1 MTIKPFLNESNR
13 EKLISIKAGSVV
25 MSANLSIPAYARG
38 VVLFAHGSGSSR
50 HSPRNRYVAEVLRQA
65 KLATLLLDLLTV
77 EEDTIDRY
85 TRKLRFEIELLAQ
98 RLVYATDWLLQN
110 PSTRD
115 LRIGYFG
122 ASTGSA
128 AALVAGTER
137 SPHIGAIVSRGGRV
151 DLAGAALMLVRAPT
165 LLIVGGEDIPV
176 LRMNQAAL
184 AQFSTETQ
192 LKAIAGATHLFEE
205 PGALEEVARLASKW
219 FEHYLIP
226 IHQQT

>member
-1 MTIKPFLNESNR
+1 MNRILNESNR
-13 EKLISIKAGSVV
+13 EKLISIKAGSVT
-25 MSANLSIPAYARG
+25 MSANLSIPEYARG

-50 HSPRNRYVAEVLRQA
+50 HSPRNRYVASVLRQA

-85 TRKLRFEIELLAQ
+85 TRKLRFEIGLLAQ

-128 AALVAGTER
+128 AALVAATER
-137 SPHIGAIVSRGGRV
+137 SPHVGAIVSRGGRV
-151 DLAGAALMLVRAPT
+151 DLAGSALILVRAPT
-165 LLIVGGEDIPV
+165 LLIVGGEDLPV

-184 AQFSTETQ
+184 AQFCTETQ
-192 LKAIAGATHLFEE
+192 LKEIAGATHLFEE
-205 PGALEEVARLASKW
+205 PGALEEVASLASKW
-219 FEHYLIP
+219 FERYLIP

>member
-1 MTIKPFLNESNR
+1 MGRFLSENNQ
-13 EKLISIKAGSVV
+13 EKLVSIKAGSV
-25 MSANLSIPAYARG
+25 MMCANLSIPAYARG

-65 KLATLLLDLLTV
+65 KLATLMLDLLTI
-77 EEDTIDRY
+77 EEETIDRY
-85 TRKLRFEIELLAQ
+85 SRQRRFDIGLLAR

-128 AALVAGTER
+128 AALVAAAER
-137 SPHIGAIVSRGGRV
+137 PRDVGAIVSRGGRV
-151 DLAGAALMLVRAPT
+151 DLAGAALLLVRAPT

-176 LRMNQAAL
+176 LRLNQAAL
-184 AQFSTETQ
+184 PQFCTETQ
-192 LKAIAGATHLFEE
+192 LKTIAGATHLFEE
-205 PGALEEVARLASKW
+205 PGALAEVARLASQW
-219 FEHYLIP
+219 FDRYLIP

>member
-1 MTIKPFLNESNR
+1 MGRFLSENNQ
-13 EKLISIKAGSVV
+13 EKLVSIKAGSV
-25 MSANLSIPAYARG
+25 MMCANLSIPAYARG

-65 KLATLLLDLLTV
+65 KLATLMLDLLTI
-77 EEDTIDRY
+77 EEETIDRY
-85 TRKLRFEIELLAQ
+85 SRQRRFDIGLLAR

-128 AALVAGTER
+128 AALVAAAER
-137 SPHIGAIVSRGGRV
+137 PRDVGAIISRGGRV
-151 DLAGAALMLVRAPT
+151 DLAGAALLLVHAPT
-165 LLIVGGEDIPV
+165 LMIVGGEDIPV
-176 LRMNQAAL
+176 LRLNQAAL
-184 AQFSTETQ
+184 PQFCTESQ
-192 LKAIAGATHLFEE
+192 LKTIAGATHLFEE
-205 PGALEEVARLASKW
+205 PGALAEVARLASQW
-219 FEHYLIP
+219 FDRYLIP

>member
-1 MTIKPFLNESNR
+1 MERILNASNQER
-13 EKLISIKAGSVV
+13 LISIKAGSVT

-50 HSPRNRYVAEVLRQA
+50 HSPRNRYVASVLRQA

-85 TRKLRFEIELLAQ
+85 TRKSRFDIVLLAQ

-128 AALVAGTER
+128 AALVAATER
-137 SPHIGAIVSRGGRV
+137 SQHVGAIVSRGGRV

-184 AQFSTETQ
+184 SQFYAETQ
-192 LKAIAGATHLFEE
+192 LKEIAGATHVFEE
-205 PGALEEVARLASKW
+205 PGALAEVARLASQW
-219 FEHYLIP
+219 FDRYLIP

>member
-1 MTIKPFLNESNR
+1 MTIKPFLNESTR

-50 HSPRNRYVAEVLRQA
+50 HSPRNRYLASVLRQA
-65 KLATLLLDLLTV
+65 KLATLLLDLLSV

-98 RLVYATDWLLQN
+98 RLVYATDWLVQN

-128 AALVAGTER
+128 AALVAATER

-192 LKAIAGATHLFEE
+192 LQAIAGATHLFEE

-219 FEHYLIP
+219 FERYLIP